1 MLKLYFTYKSFKIN
15 KINLFKIVRNI
26 SRIKQSMELGHT
38 VIMLNCYNL
47 FESLY
52 DALNQYYYE
61 FAGQRYVYLGLGTHR
76 VNCAVHE
83 NFRLIV
89 FSEKDSVYD
98 SKLFPIPLLNRLEKH
113 YLNASYLLNEQQK
126 FVNSEIEG
134 WIQQFCHAVSN
145 RHGTKLKPNEIFIGL
160 NDDTVATLILHLTQN
175 EFNLAEQTEKMITD
189 DSITEETPDD
199 NLRLITTIK
208 KIILKYFC

>member
-1 MLKLYFTYKSFKIN
+1 
-15 KINLFKIVRNI
+15 
-26 SRIKQSMELGHT
+26 MELGHT

-76 VNCAVHE
+76 VNCSVHE

-113 YLNASYLLNEQQK
+113 YLNASYLLDEQQK
-126 FVNSEIEG
+126 LVNSEVEK
-134 WIQQFCHAVSN
+134 WIQLFCCAVSN
-145 RHGTKLKPNEIFIGL
+145 QHGSKLKPNEIFIGL
-160 NDDTVATLILHLTQN
+160 NDDTVGTLILHLTHN
-175 EFNLAEQTEKMITD
+175 EFNLSEPAEEMVLDKSMD
-189 DSITEETPDD
+189 RSEETSS
-199 NLRLITTIK
+199 LITKIK
-208 KIILKYFC
+208 KIILR